1 MAKAPVVNDEQT
13 PAPKSGNKLVM
24 ILMIVIILL
33 LLAVVAVGALLL
45 LKKPATDAGAAAPA
59 ATEQKADAHDAKASD
74 GHGDAKAGAPV
85 TIPLGQPVTV
95 NLAAPNDAKL
105 LQVEMDMVTYSHT
118 ADAAV
123 KTNRAEIINNIML
136 VLSGVNAA
144 NLRTREGKEALQKE
158 LKDAINSVLEKR
170 ANLKNA
176 IDDVYFT
183 KLLMQ

>member
-1 MAKAPVVNDEQT
+1 MAKAPVSNEEQT
-13 PAPKSGNKLVM
+13 PAPKGGNKLVM

-33 LLAVVAVGALLL
+33 LVAVVAVGALLL
-45 LKKPATDAGAAAPA
+45 LKKPATDAGAAPA
-59 ATEQKADAHDAKASD
+59 ATEQKADAHGEKAAD

-95 NLAAPNDAKL
+95 NLASPNDAKL

-158 LKDAINSVLEKR
+158 IKDAINGVLEKR
-170 ANLKNA
+170 ANLKDA

>member
-1 MAKAPVVNDEQT
+1 MAKAPVVNDEQP

-24 ILMIVIILL
+24 ILMIVIVLL

-45 LKKPATDAGAAAPA
+45 LKKPATDAGTAPA
-59 ATEQKADAHDAKASD
+59 ATEQKTDAHGAKAGD

-95 NLAAPNDAKL
+95 NLASPNDAKL

-123 KTNRAEIINNIML
+123 KINRAEIINNIML

-158 LKDAINSVLEKR
+158 LKDAINGVLEKR
-170 ANLKNA
+170 ANLKDA